1 MKHYLIKNKFTELPS
16 KESVLKLLKATPD
29 SLKLNIGNGGY
40 ALPLG
45 RDLPEVEDITVQIE
59 KEFSLPESSAHLYI
73 SLSKDADTFG
83 KHRDEMDVYYVHAY
97 GDVSFTV
104 YEEGEHTYKLTAG
117 DMLFLP
123 KHIDHAPSVF
133 SERCGI
139 SIG

>member
-45 RDLPEVEDITVQIE
+45 RDLPEVENISVQIE
-59 KEFSLPESSAHLYI
+59 KEFSLSELCAHLYI
-73 SLSKDADTFG
+73 SLSKDARTFG
-83 KHRDEMDVYYVHAY
+83 KHKDETDVYYVHAY
-97 GDVSFTV
+97 GEVSFTV
-104 YEEGEHTYKLTAG
+104 YEDGEHNYNLNAG

-123 KHIDHAPSVF
+123 KNIYHAPSVF